1 MKFFALI
8 ALVGSAAALR
18 LSHNHVNTLA
28 HQQSKVK
35 WEKLTKAQQKEIE
48 DWVVEELTT
57 GEKTITKAEAEA
69 AIKAFGEKHGF
80 EPLPKEAWEELE
92 RMFDAADTNNDGQLD
107 LEEIMASC
115 E

>member
-35 WEKLTKAQQKEIE
+35 WENLTEKQEQEIE
-48 DWVVEELTT
+48 TWVVDELTT
-57 GEKTITKAEAEA
+57 GDETITKAEAEA

-92 RMFDAADTNNDGQLD
+92 KMFDAADTNDDGQIDLD
-107 LEEIMASC
+107 EMMAAC
-115 E
+115 